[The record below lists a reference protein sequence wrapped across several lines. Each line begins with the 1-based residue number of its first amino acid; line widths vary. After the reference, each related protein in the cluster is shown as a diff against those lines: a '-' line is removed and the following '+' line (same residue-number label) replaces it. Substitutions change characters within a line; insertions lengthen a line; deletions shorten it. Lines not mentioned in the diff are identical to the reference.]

1 MPDLDKL
8 CRPEGRNLC
17 LNDANYASVPPEPRE
32 VVEMV
37 MRVREHRQLNP
48 IADEVLALTAVVRP
62 ILSGVLYS
70 LKEDVVAEAGGR
82 QNVKLKMLERLRRP
96 ADGDC
101 GICFEYAVHDAMC
114 RGDPMVLDRIET
126 ATRLCNFGGNQPK
139 SILFGLEKSGAQ
151 QLIGTA
157 MEVLTDDSRVLSG
170 VPGQPAKLR
179 RYLNTLA
186 AAFRRQSLR
195 RALPYSINGLWKADL
210 FVGFSDIDRWVGTS
224 VKINPRDLE
233 EAAGLRIGI
242 VPVRQ
247 GAMDRVRKHDTKN
260 LVICP
265 LSHDGDF
272 MQVFYEGWR
281 IVQAFLKA
289 DCQVPKEVELPRP
302 VDREV
307 ARILAERR
315 EFAVVDVIEAIAV
328 FGQPELLETD
338 DRQTDLFAISGET
351 QTDTIVVPLS
361 SKT

>member
-1 MPDLDKL
+1 
-8 CRPEGRNLC
+8 
-17 LNDANYASVPPEPRE
+17 
-32 VVEMV
+32 MV
-37 MRVREHRQLNP
+37 MRVHEHRQLNP
-48 IADEVLALTAVVRP
+48 VADEVLALTAVVRP

-70 LKEDVVAEAGGR
+70 LKNEVVAGVGGYE
-82 QNVKLKMLERLRRP
+82 NVTLRMLDRLRRP
-96 ADGDC
+96 GDGDC
-101 GICFEYAVHDAMC
+101 GICFEYAVHDAIS
-114 RGDPMVLDRIET
+114 RGEPGVLERVED
-126 ATRLCNFGGNQPK
+126 ATRLCNFGGDDDPR

-157 MEVLTDDSRVLSG
+157 MDILTDESRVLSG

-186 AAFRRQSLR
+186 AAFSRPNSRL
-195 RALPYSINGLWKADL
+195 ALPYSINGLWKADL
-210 FVGFSDIDRWVGTS
+210 FIGFSDTDRWVGTS

-247 GAMDRVRKHDTKN
+247 GAADRVRKHHFKN

-265 LSHDGDF
+265 LHHDGDF

-289 DCQVPKEVELPRP
+289 DGRVPREVALPRP

-307 ARILAERR
+307 ARILSERR
-315 EFAVVDVIEAIAV
+315 NYPVVDVIEAIAA
-328 FGQPELLETD
+328 FGQPGLLQTD
-338 DRQTDLFAISGET
+338 DTQADLFALKGRT
-351 QTDTIVVPLS
+351 KTDMIVAPLS
-361 SKT
+361 RRT